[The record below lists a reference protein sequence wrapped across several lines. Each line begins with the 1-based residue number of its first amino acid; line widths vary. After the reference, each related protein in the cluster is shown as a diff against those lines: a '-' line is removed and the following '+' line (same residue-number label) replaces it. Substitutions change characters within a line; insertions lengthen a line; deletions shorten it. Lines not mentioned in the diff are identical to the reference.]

1 MSAEGK
7 KRRELLKTLM
17 KIAIKPPE
25 KPVPVPEDV
34 QGFGMI
40 VKKEDRTGSCLSC
53 KKCVEICEDDAIHLK
68 NVFDLVA
75 FLQLSKDQLENAPAK
90 KQTLYHVLKKLA
102 LRDPE
107 GVVEIPEDMTSFG
120 DIEVFAPNCIA
131 CMKCV
136 EICPELLLEKLNLFD
151 LPTIFTALEK
161 NA

>member
-7 KRRELLKTLM
+7 KRRELIKTLM

-25 KPVPVPEDV
+25 NPVPVPEDV

-53 KKCVEICEDDAIHLK
+53 QKCVEICEDDAIHLK

-75 FLQLSKDQLENAPAK
+75 FLQLSKDQLENMPAK
-90 KQTLYHVLKKLA
+90 KQTLFHVLKKLA
-102 LRDPE
+102 LRNPE
-107 GVVEIPEDMTSFG
+107 GEVEIPEDMTSFG

-161 NA
+161 TT